1 MRFSAECAFPHLG
14 KRGAGSRKSTLCSC
28 DVTEKRILAR
38 THRAR
43 LTEKCTLQPASH
55 GKAQSGPRPQST
67 PHGKAHFGRAPGAH
81 LTKRRTLPN
90 RWGSECAFR
99 LRRHPRGAGR
109 NPPPACGAL
118 WRMPQLGKRARATPR
133 QPAGG
138 LRQGPQASAWGLAAR
153 RGAVWAEGL
162 ADGAPRA
169 RSGHHQAASCGLRRC
184 RELRISPTS

>member
-1 MRFSAECAFPHLG
+1 MRLSVRVPAQSAPFRKMRFSSPG
-14 KRGAGSRKSTLCSC
+14 QTRR
-28 DVTEKRILAR
+28 
-38 THRAR
+38 R
-43 LTEKCTLQPASH
+43 LTEKRTLQPA
-55 GKAQSGPRPQST
+55 
-67 PHGKAHFGRAPGAH
+67 PHGKAHSAQASHQKAHSGLIDSRKAAFCDSQIAQTAPFRHIAAPG
-81 LTKRRTLPN
+81 K
-90 RWGSECAFR
+90 C
-99 LRRHPRGAGR
+99 GAT
-109 NPPPACGAL
+109 PPPACGAL